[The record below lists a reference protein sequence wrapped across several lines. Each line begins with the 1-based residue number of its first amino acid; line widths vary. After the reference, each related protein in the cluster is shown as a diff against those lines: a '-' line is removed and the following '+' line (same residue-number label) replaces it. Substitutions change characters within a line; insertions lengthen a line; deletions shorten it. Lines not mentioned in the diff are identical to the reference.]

1 MQSLS
6 LMHSFVPLLEHV
18 LISMFSKSESN
29 QNIHE
34 YGGSVI
40 GQIMG
45 CW

>member
-1 MQSLS
+1 MQSLG
-6 LMHSFVPLLEHV
+6 LMHSIVPLLEHV
-18 LISMFSKSESN
+18 LISMSPKSESD